1 MKPENKEAQMPILK
15 FNEGDDVKISQSAPE
30 HGGKT
35 GEIVKYLGLVAMQI
49 FGQSSE
55 TGGTDPWWDVSLQDT
70 GDVAQIQESYL
81 TPA

>member
-1 MKPENKEAQMPILK
+1 MPILK

-30 HGGKT
+30 HGSKT
-35 GEIVKYLGLVAMQI
+35 GEIVKYLGLQI
-49 FGQSSE
+49 GQSSE

-70 GDVAQIQESYL
+70 GDVVSIQESYL